1 VLHRDDPLPNPN
13 KPLIDSVHA
22 GSMLAGMTRT
32 RILLT
37 VSSLGLA
44 AVLGLGGCATAPTA
58 NVSDEVAAL
67 QAIGFDTGLA
77 AEPTPAPS
85 ASAAPRAGKQRRAA
99 VRKYLRKNT
108 LHGEITVQG
117 KDGTRTI
124 VVQRGTVTAVSAGAV
139 SVRSVDGYA
148 LTWTYGDKLRV
159 VQDRKTVATTA
170 LKSGAQIGV
179 AGTRNGAAT
188 AARLIVIK

>member
-1 VLHRDDPLPNPN
+1 M
-13 KPLIDSVHA
+13 HA
-22 GSMLAGMTRT
+22 RSTLAGMTRT

-37 VSSLGLA
+37 ASSVGLA
-44 AVLGLGGCATAPTA
+44 AVLGLAGCAGTPAAT
-58 NVSDEVAAL
+58 NVSDEVAAM
-67 QAIGFDTGLA
+67 QAIGVETGLA

-85 ASAAPRAGKQRRAA
+85 TSAAPKAGKERRAA

-124 VVQRGTVTAVSAGAV
+124 VVQRGTVTGVSATSV
-139 SVRSVDGYA
+139 SVRSTDGYA

-159 VQDRKTVATTA
+159 VQNRSTVATTA
-170 LKSGAQIGV
+170 IKTGAQIGV

-188 AARLIVIK
+188 AARLIVLR

>member
-22 GSMLAGMTRT
+22 ASMLAGMTRT
-32 RILLT
+32 RMLLT

-44 AVLGLGGCATAPTA
+44 AVLGLAGCAAPATA

-77 AEPTPAPS
+77 AAPTPAPS
-85 ASAAPRAGKQRRAA
+85 ASAGAKAGKQRRAA
-99 VRKYLRKNT
+99 VRKYLRRNT

-124 VVQRGTVTAVSAGAV
+124 VVQRGTVTAVSAGGV
-139 SVRSVDGYA
+139 SVRSADGYA

-159 VQDRKTVATTA
+159 VQNRTTVATTA
-170 LKSGAQIGV
+170 LKSGAEIGV
-179 AGTRNGAAT
+179 AGTRNGSAT